1 MKKIWI
7 IFFITFIL
15 ISCSDNNI
23 NNSVNKITIDSD
35 VINISEVEN
44 QPNF

>member
-15 ISCSDNNI
+15 ASCNDNNI
-23 NNSVNKITIDSD
+23 NNDNKITIDSD
-35 VINISEVEN
+35 TINMSEVEK